1 MITTISKEEAIT
13 KLRNDDN
20 ARWSYEA
27 AAAIY
32 DYLEDL
38 EDDCGI
44 VTVFNITDIRCEFSQ
59 YKSLEHFNQVYH
71 GESAKAREHWWTL
84 EELQDRTVVIEFEY
98 LFPNENKPNGLV
110 VAQFRG

>member
-13 KLRNDDN
+13 ELRNDDN
-20 ARWSYEA
+20 ASWSYEA

-32 DYLEDL
+32 DYLEEL

-44 VTVFNITDIRCEFSQ
+44 VTVFNIVDIRCEFSEFDN
-59 YKSLEHFNQVYH
+59 LEAWN
-71 GESAKAREHWWTL
+71 ESSGYPAPGRKRWTL
-84 EELQDRTVVIEFEY
+84 EDLQEHTTVLEFKY

-110 VAQFRG
+110 VADF